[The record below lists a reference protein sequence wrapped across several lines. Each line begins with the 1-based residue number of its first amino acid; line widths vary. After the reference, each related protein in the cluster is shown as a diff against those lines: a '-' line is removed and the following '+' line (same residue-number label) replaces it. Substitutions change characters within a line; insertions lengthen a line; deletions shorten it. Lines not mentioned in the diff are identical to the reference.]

1 MALLARGKA
10 MDTAFKLALVALNVA
25 VAYANALAYDS
36 TREIRD
42 KLATLAWLASAAYW
56 AFRALVG

>member
-1 MALLARGKA
+1 

>member
-1 MALLARGKA
+1 
-10 MDTAFKLALVALNVA
+10 MDTAFKLLLVALNVA
-25 VAYANALAYDS
+25 VAYANAVAFDGS
-36 TREIRD
+36 REQRD